1 MEVPTSEAEIREV
14 DADSTFYPK
23 IISRYYTKGIK
34 KECWFVQKIIGV
46 PAETEK
52 DVITLAGDRTIYV
65 PQGTIVEDFSKL
77 NLK

>member
-1 MEVPTSEAEIREV
+1 
-14 DADSTFYPK
+14 
-23 IISRYYTKGIK
+23 
-34 KECWFVQKIIGV
+34 VQKIIGV

-65 PQGTIVEDFSKL
+65 PKGTIVEDFSKL